1 MSARGCARNKREVMA
16 TTAETALWAAAVGGC
31 NVEVY
36 FSDRYFRVMLK
47 SKIFYLT
54 LK

>member
-1 MSARGCARNKREVMA
+1 MSARGCARDKREVMA
-16 TTAETALWAAAVGGC
+16 TAAETALWAAAMGGC

-36 FSDRYFRVMLK
+36 FSDRCFRVMLK
-47 SKIFYLT
+47 SKKIYLT